1 MNKAKANP
9 PEEIETKLNTEI
21 TRIFTII
28 DNYGTNT
35 EARQALLTLL
45 ADQQREAKVEV
56 LKSLAK
62 EMDSCNDC
70 PKDEPPSLHIL
81 KRLAE
86 GEHAVINKLEYKK

>member
-1 MNKAKANP
+1 MSELDEIVDQYSIHQPKGKAKGTVARRGLKKRL
-9 PEEIETKLNTEI
+9 KL
-21 TRIFTII
+21 
-28 DNYGTNT
+28 
-35 EARQALLTLL
+35 LL